1 MLTSIL
7 WFISVA
13 MITIAVLTV
22 FLPNFKKQK
31 QLASIASWL
40 NKSDVEI
47 QALNQGQMIRL
58 ISERILPAI
67 DQKWSVQYLFG
78 KKFYEKYQSL
88 GRPEPYMVFLANII
102 LKSFIMV
109 PPVLLLGFVTHNTLA
124 YILIPVSIIV
134 LFYTYLR
141 GINKLYKNRQNQLIN
156 DLPNLISK
164 MILALETGKS
174 FVEIF
179 TQVADQSS
187 ELLADM
193 LKRLIANMQIMD
205 RKEALQIFA
214 NEVNIPVIYDFISV
228 VNVGMDKGYK
238 EAIPDFNSI
247 KNNLRSLRKLSLIE
261 QTKGNPEKM
270 NLFYVLLC
278 AHVVIFL
285 FIASIKM
292 FSMLNSI

>member
-7 WFISVA
+7 MFIAVG
-13 MITIAVLTV
+13 MITVSVLTV
-22 FLPNFKKQK
+22 LLPDFKRQK

-40 NKSDVEI
+40 NKSDAEI
-47 QALNQGQMIRL
+47 QTLNQSQMVRL
-58 ISERILPAI
+58 LSERILPAI
-67 DQKWSVQYLFG
+67 DRKWSIQYLFG

-88 GRPEPYMVFLANII
+88 GRSESYMVYIANII
-102 LKSFIMV
+102 LKSLIMV
-109 PPVLLLGFVTHNTLA
+109 PPILFLAFATKNPLVYLLV
-124 YILIPVSIIV
+124 PVSIII
-134 LFYTYLR
+134 LFYSYLR
-141 GINKLYKNRQNQLIN
+141 GINQLHKNRQNQLIN

-174 FVEIF
+174 FVEVF
-179 TQVADQSS
+179 TQVADQSND
-187 ELLADM
+187 LLANM

-214 NEVNIPVIYDFISV
+214 NEVDLPVIYDFVSV

-247 KNNLRSLRKLSLIE
+247 KNDLRSLRKLSLVE

-270 NLFYVLLC
+270 NLFYVILC
-278 AHVVIFL
+278 AHVVVFL
-285 FIASIKM
+285 FIAMTKM
-292 FSMLNSI
+292 FSLLNSI